1 MMEYISL
8 HPTDFDFEQ
17 YMTMTN
23 NYDDVIPRLILWL
36 LISLYLKQIMISI
49 ATPLIGN
56 LDEYESSHSVL
67 GTTITTTRDKD
78 NK

>member
-17 YMTMTN
+17 YMTN

-36 LISLYLKQIMISI
+36 LISLFLEQIMISI
-49 ATPLIGN
+49 
-56 LDEYESSHSVL
+56 
-67 GTTITTTRDKD
+67 TTDW
-78 NK
+78 

>member
-1 MMEYISL
+1 
-8 HPTDFDFEQ
+8 
-17 YMTMTN
+17 MTN